1 MTLENRQYSDRS
13 HEIERAFDEALSSHI
28 ERLIGVKNGIGALSL
43 NLVNISCLI
52 LLMEHENAIGD
63 NQDGS
68 LKRFSIETLAGELDE
83 IGIGAIDEMNRTVR
97 DLVQKGYVHVNDEG
111 GLLPQKPAGSI
122 VQLINR
128 AFQKMPGMNLVA
140 YLIQTMDEVKSGR
153 KGLGAAINQFDQT
166 LAMQGVSLIKEKKP
180 AEPAKTATPHKLE
193 PASKHKG
200 KHYRSTIL
208 STSESKILS
217 EKPGPKTIR
226 PTILSSNPDRSAS
239 RIREIRFGQVKSK
252 EEKLTNV
259 TSEIKVFQEPEKVE
273 ENIETTPEEPS
284 QKGGPATIPNGS
296 LESPGDLSP
305 EPGFEIQVI
314 DKDERD
320 VQANFT
326 EDLIPSEVIHDA
338 EDSDHLKYNAFPI
351 ARGSD
356 EKTHE
361 EQPDLKDVEDKT
373 KKKPDTTPADLYVEM
388 TDDVIEK
395 RITNFEQELASECP
409 ICRRLK
415 IRAEETSTGKT
426 YYKCSS
432 QTCNFIS
439 WGMPYH
445 VVCPKCEN
453 PFLIEVVDRK
463 GKTILECPRATCR
476 YWQLLPGDAAE
487 NPHEGTVSVDRVDMN
502 KTVNSIK
509 PKRKVV
515 KKRRVRRK
523 R

>member
-1 MTLENRQYSDRS
+1 MALKNRQYSDRS
-13 HEIERAFDEALSSHI
+13 HEIQRAFDETLSSHI
-28 ERLIGVKNGIGALSL
+28 ERLIGVKNGVGALSL
-43 NLVNISCLI
+43 NSVNISCLM
-52 LLMEHENAIGD
+52 LLMEHENTIVD

-68 LKRFSIETLAGELDE
+68 LKRFTIETLAGELDE
-83 IGIGAIDEMNRTVR
+83 IGIGAIDELNRTVR

-111 GLLPQKPAGSI
+111 GLLPQKQTVSI
-122 VQLINR
+122 VQNINR

-140 YLIQTMDEVKSGR
+140 YLIQTMDEVTSGR
-153 KGLGAAINQFDQT
+153 KGLGAAISQFDQT

-180 AEPAKTATPHKLE
+180 AEPAKAAIPHKLE
-193 PASKHKG
+193 PTFKHKG
-200 KHYRSTIL
+200 KHYRSNIL
-208 STSESKILS
+208 STSKSKILS
-217 EKPGPKTIR
+217 EKLGPKTIR
-226 PTILSSNPDRSAS
+226 PTILSSNPDKSVS
-239 RIREIRFGQVKSK
+239 QIREIRFGQVKPK

-259 TSEIKVFQEPEKVE
+259 ASEIKIFQDPQKVE
-273 ENIETTPEEPS
+273 ETIETTPEEPFETGEPS
-284 QKGGPATIPNGS
+284 TIPNGS

-305 EPGFEIQVI
+305 EPGVEIQVI

-320 VQANFT
+320 TQANFT
-326 EDLIPSEVIHDA
+326 EDLMPSEVIHDA
-338 EDSDHLKYNAFPI
+338 GNSDHRKSGVFSI
-351 ARGSD
+351 AKGSD

-361 EQPDLKDVEDKT
+361 EQPDLKDVENKT
-373 KKKPDTTPADLYVEM
+373 DKKPDTTPADLYVEM
-388 TDDVIEK
+388 TDEVIEK
-395 RITNFEQELASECP
+395 RITGFEQELASECP
-409 ICRRLK
+409 ICRRSK

-445 VVCPKCEN
+445 MVCPKCEN
-453 PFLIEVVDRK
+453 PFLIEVVNRK
-463 GKTILECPRATCR
+463 GKTILKCPRATCR
-476 YWQLLPGDAAE
+476 HWQFLPGDAAE
-487 NPHEGTVSVDRVDMN
+487 NPQEWAVSVDRVDMN